1 MDDNTI
7 DSELKGLKKLEKN
20 NWSSSRNDNSSEVQ
34 LIADGNDKKEAIR
47 SYVDNELLAGDS
59 SFLRDEIFNM
69 TPDVDM
75 TFSYESSNGEIEEM
89 DLPIDISFFY

>member
-1 MDDNTI
+1 MTTR
-7 DSELKGLKKLEKN
+7 LKYA
-20 NWSSSRNDNSSEVQ
+20 
-34 LIADGNDKKEAIR
+34 ITAIDGNDKKEAIR

-75 TFSYESSNGEIEEM
+75 TFSYESSNGEIE
-89 DLPIDISFFY
+89 DDGFTNRHFIFFPNRRR